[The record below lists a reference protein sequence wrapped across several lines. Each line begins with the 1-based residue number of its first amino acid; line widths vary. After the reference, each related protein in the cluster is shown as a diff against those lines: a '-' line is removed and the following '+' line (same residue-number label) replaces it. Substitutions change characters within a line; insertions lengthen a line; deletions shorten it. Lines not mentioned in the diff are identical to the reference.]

1 MENRTKITQEDK
13 ELLLKDLCTRLPY
26 DVIIH
31 YHWEIKGTD
40 STIDDDRKLKFSDVE
55 SLKYMLTELQDNR
68 FIIEWKPYLR
78 PMSSMTKEEA
88 KKIATLHEITDILS
102 IKITDEYIDITVDDG
117 VGSTERRIIWYDEI
131 VSSIEIFDWLNKN
144 HFDYR
149 GLIPKGLAID
159 ITKEDNPYK

>member
-1 MENRTKITQEDK
+1 MTQTDK

-78 PMSSMTKEEA
+78 PMSSMTEEEKKEYNEYLFYGA
-88 KKIATLHEITDILS
+88 S
-102 IKITDEYIDITVDDG
+102 IG
-117 VGSTERRIIWYDEI
+117 LMSNTETAYELI
-131 VSSIEIFDWLNKN
+131 DWLNKKK
-144 HFDYR
+144 FDYHC
-149 GLIPKGLAID
+149 LIPKRLAIEV
-159 ITKEDNPYK
+159 TKENNPYK